1 MIALWAAL
9 AMILQDV
16 TLTLMVQAEARN
28 RWVLAGLLD
37 SVGFLAQVATYG
49 VSIVAIVNHGLT
61 AQTLVILGAL
71 TVANFIGTGLG
82 TLIGKRYIK
91 EAQ

>member
-9 AMILQDV
+9 AMIVQDV

-49 VSIVAIVNHGLT
+49 ISIDSIVRHGLT
-61 AQTLVILGAL
+61 GPTLVILGAL
-71 TVANFIGTGLG
+71 TVANFVGTGLG
-82 TLIGKRYIK
+82 VLIGKRYIK
-91 EAQ
+91 EAP